1 MHVKSARPLQC
12 GASGALAPLLLLPV
26 NLSAPQRQTLA
37 WLVIALV
44 LGGLLWAL
52 APVMTP
58 FLIAAVLAY
67 ALHPVVERLVYR
79 RVPRALA
86 VGLTVGSVL
95 LGVAVLLLLVMPIL
109 SRELPMLREQIPLL
123 ARRFNEWATPWLA
136 HMGIKLQLDVAGIQN
151 LVRNALSGNLEEWLG
166 TVLSSLRIGGSVV
179 MAVLGNVVLVP
190 VVLFYLL
197 QDWPAVVAQTGRLIP
212 PRYRVQV
219 EGFLSECDELL
230 GQYLR
235 GQLMVML
242 SLAAYYILGLSLAGF
257 ELALPV
263 GLLTGLLIVVPY
275 LGYGLGLLLALLAAL
290 LQFSGSYG
298 LIAVA
303 VVYGA
308 GQLLESFV
316 LTPRLVGERVG
327 LSPVA
332 VIFALLAFGHLLGFV
347 GVLIALPLAALTA
360 VAGRRARAT
369 YLESELYRG

>member
-1 MHVKSARPLQC
+1 M
-12 GASGALAPLLLLPV
+12 
-26 NLSAPQRQTLA
+26 NLSATHRQTLA
-37 WLVIALV
+37 WLLIALV

-67 ALHPVVERLVYR
+67 ALHPVVERLVHR
-79 RVPRALA
+79 RVPRTLA
-86 VGLTVGSVL
+86 VGLVIGAVVL
-95 LGVAVLLLLVMPIL
+95 GAMVLALLVVPIL
-109 SRELPMLREQIPLL
+109 SRELPLLREQIPLL
-123 ARRFNEWATPWLA
+123 VRRFNDWSTPWLA
-136 HMGIKLQLDVAGIQN
+136 HVGIKVQWDVNSIQL
-151 LVRNALSGNLEEWLG
+151 LVRNALSGNLEEWMG

-179 MAVLGNVVLVP
+179 LTVVGTLVLVP
-190 VVLFYLL
+190 VVLMYLL
-197 QDWPAVVAQTGRLIP
+197 QDWPDLLRQIRHLIP
-212 PRYRVQV
+212 PRYRDQV
-219 EGFLSECDELL
+219 AGFSGECDELL

-242 SLAAYYILGLSLAGF
+242 SLAGYYVLGLSLAGF

-263 GLLTGLLIVVPY
+263 GFLTGLLIIIPY
-275 LGYGLGLLLALLAAL
+275 LGFGLGLLLALLAAL
-290 LQFSGSYG
+290 LQFSGTYG

-303 VVYGA
+303 IIYGI
-308 GQLLESFV
+308 GQLLEGFV

-360 VAGRRARAT
+360 VAWRRVRTA

>member
-1 MHVKSARPLQC
+1 M
-12 GASGALAPLLLLPV
+12 LLLPM

-95 LGVAVLLLLVMPIL
+95 LGVAVLLLLVVPIL
-109 SRELPMLREQIPLL
+109 SRELPLLREQIPML
-123 ARRFNEWATPWLA
+123 ARRLNDWAAPWLA
-136 HMGIKLQLDVAGIQN
+136 HTGIKLQLDVAGIQN

-179 MAVLGNVVLVP
+179 LAVVGNVVLVP

-197 QDWPAVVAQTGRLIP
+197 QDWPSVVTQAGRLVP
-212 PRYRVQV
+212 PRYRAQV
-219 EGFLSECDELL
+219 EDFLGECDELL

-242 SLAAYYILGLSLAGF
+242 SLAGYYILGLSLAGF

-263 GLLTGLLIVVPY
+263 GLLTGLLIVIPY

-303 VVYGA
+303 IVYGA
-308 GQLLESFV
+308 GQVLESFV

-360 VAGRRARAT
+360 VAWRRARAT